1 MGGVSG
7 RCINEGISFSSY
19 MTNVDFML
27 DALSMKDEFITK
39 DKDKH
44 NKH

>member
-1 MGGVSG
+1 MNAFHSL
-7 RCINEGISFSSY
+7 
-19 MTNVDFML
+19 TNVDFML